1 MGRRSGMTPEAA
13 RGASGI
19 RLALPRLGVERQ
31 HERAVALDHRVA
43 AVGVETKRGVVV
55 ILSLQD
61 QPQCARRD
69 CSRSDGSE
77 EGATNSEPSVCR
89 QDEQVS
95 DLPEV
100 GEPQRRR
107 NLHRGREPDE
117 SLIVF
122 SDEHAETTRTE
133 VLAQPAR

>member
-1 MGRRSGMTPEAA
+1 M
-13 RGASGI
+13 
-19 RLALPRLGVERQ
+19 
-31 HERAVALDHRVA
+31 A
-43 AVGVETKRGVVV
+43 AVGVETKGGAVVM
-55 ILSLQD
+55 LSLQD
-61 QPQCARRD
+61 QPQCAGRD

-100 GEPQRRR
+100 GEPQRSR
-107 NLHRGREPDE
+107 NFNRDRKADEP
-117 SLIVF
+117 LIVF
-122 SDEHAETTRTE
+122 SDEHAEATRTE